1 MNDPTSTRHDETVQI
16 KGWCPGAVRPMAA
29 SDGLVVRIRPPV
41 GRLDREQ
48 AQGLAALAGR
58 WAHPLLELTNRAN
71 LQLRGVDPA
80 HHTSLLDALRD
91 LGLVDA
97 DAAQEARRNVQV
109 QPFWNE
115 GDLTHGLALRLG
127 QLLASDQAPAL
138 PAKFGFV
145 VDTGPVPCLRGAY
158 ADVRLER
165 HAGGVLVH
173 ADGASHGVL
182 TSPQDAPQRAL
193 DLARWFLQAGG
204 APAGRG
210 RMSAL
215 LDRCPLP
222 AEWRQTAVEPVARG
236 RADTPAPGPQA
247 GGHLVGLA
255 FGLLPARALAALGAC
270 GALRL
275 TPWRSLL
282 VEGAAPLPD
291 LPELITAPGDA
302 RLRVA
307 ACTGAP
313 GCEQAAPADES
324 TRALALALAPLV
336 QAGHSLHV
344 SGCPKGCAHPRAATT
359 VLITGQGLD
368 LIWQGTAASAPDR
381 RGLDRQAIEQLLR
394 QQAFFPH
401 AAPL

>member
-1 MNDPTSTRHDETVQI
+1 MNDPTSPRHDGTVQI

-29 SDGLVVRIRPPV
+29 SDGLVVRIRPPT
-41 GRLDREQ
+41 GRLGREQ
-48 AQGLAALAGR
+48 AQGIAALAGR
-58 WAHPLLELTNRAN
+58 WAHPVLELTNRAN
-71 LQLRGVDPA
+71 LQLRGVDPV
-80 HHTSLLDALRD
+80 HHASLLDALRD

-97 DAAQEARRNVQV
+97 DASNESRRNVQV
-109 QPFWNE
+109 QPFWTE

-127 QLLASDQAPAL
+127 ELLASHDAPAL
-138 PAKFGFV
+138 PAKFGFA

-158 ADVRLER
+158 ADIRLER
-165 HAGGVLVH
+165 HAGGVLVC
-173 ADGASHGVL
+173 ADGAGHGVL

-193 DLARWFLQAGG
+193 ALARWFLQAGG

-215 LDRCPLP
+215 LDRCALP
-222 AEWRQTAVEPVARG
+222 AEWRQTAVVQGGAAAPA
-236 RADTPAPGPQA
+236 PAPGPQA

-255 FGLLPARALAALGAC
+255 FGLLPARVLAALGAS

-282 VEGAAPLPD
+282 VEGSGPLPD
-291 LPELITAPGDA
+291 LPDLITAPGDA

-313 GCEQAAPADES
+313 GCEQAAPAVES

-336 QAGHSLHV
+336 PAGQRLHV

-359 VLITGQGLD
+359 VLTTGQGLD
-368 LIWQGTAASAPDR
+368 LIWRGTAASLPDR

-394 QQAFFPH
+394 QQEFFSH